1 MARAGRPYAVG
12 KEQLRHALLLRAIGE
27 RAAHSVV
34 DALDAPELL
43 SARYSQ
49 LRKLI
54 KMGGYARGWQGRRR
68 RVSGRA
74 LALRARLAL
83 AWSRPFCP
91 DGRRDFVYSCLV
103 DSARGRDLRVV
114 DSAELVVTMRESP

>member
-1 MARAGRPYAVG
+1 MYRPERVAHARVAAQLRRTTRLNAAGTRPRTEMARAGRPYAVG

-49 LRKLI
+49 LGKPI

-74 LALRARLAL
+74 SAL
-83 AWSRPFCP
+83 
-91 DGRRDFVYSCLV
+91 
-103 DSARGRDLRVV
+103 
-114 DSAELVVTMRESP
+114 

>member
-1 MARAGRPYAVG
+1 MWGAAGLAASPEPTQHKHPIALFYKPGIRSSG
-12 KEQLRHALLLRAIGE
+12 KLMKSIDHA
-27 RAAHSVV
+27 
-34 DALDAPELL
+34 
-43 SARYSQ
+43 Q
-49 LRKLI
+49 
-54 KMGGYARGWQGRRR
+54 GWQGRRR

-83 AWSRPFCP
+83 AGPRPFCR

-114 DSAELVVTMRESP
+114 DSAELVVAMRESP

>member
-43 SARYSQ
+43 TARYSQ
-49 LRKLI
+49 LGKPI
-54 KMGGYARGWQGRRR
+54 KMGGYAQDWQGRTR

-74 LALRARLAL
+74 SALRARLAL
-83 AWSRPFCP
+83 AGPRPFCR

-103 DSARGRDLRVV
+103 DAARGRDLRVV
-114 DSAELVVTMRESP
+114 DSAELVVAMRESP